1 LANTIARTRDGVFFY
16 RRKISG
22 DNSMMEKPKKS
33 RLTVRIY
40 YEDTD
45 CGGVVYYA
53 NYLRYFERARTEYLR
68 EQGVDLGTWAE
79 KGLYFVVSRVEID
92 YNAPARYSDLLEIET
107 AVTARSKA
115 SITFSHTV
123 RDQNG
128 RRIADSV
135 VVLVCVSGGRPR
147 RLPDEFIAV
156 L

>member
-1 LANTIARTRDGVFFY
+1 MTERQ
-16 RRKISG
+16 
-22 DNSMMEKPKKS
+22 KKS
-33 RLTVRIY
+33 LLTVRIY

-68 EQGVDLGTWAE
+68 ERGVDLGTWAE
-79 KGLYFVVSRVEID
+79 KGLYFVVSRVEMD
-92 YNAPARYSDLLEIET
+92 YRAPARYSDLLEIET

-115 SITFSHTV
+115 SLTFSHAV

-128 RRIADSV
+128 RLIAESV

-147 RLPDEFIAV
+147 RLPDEIIAV
-156 L
+156 I